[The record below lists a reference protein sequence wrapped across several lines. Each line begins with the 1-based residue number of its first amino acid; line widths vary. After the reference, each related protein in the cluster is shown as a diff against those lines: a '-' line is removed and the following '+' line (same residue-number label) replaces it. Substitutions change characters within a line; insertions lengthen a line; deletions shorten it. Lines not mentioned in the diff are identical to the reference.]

1 MPPQPVHLAD
11 YQPYPF
17 EVAETRLA
25 FDIRD
30 GETSVRCEME
40 ISRREANVPLVLNGA
55 DLELDGIAID
65 GRSLGGNE
73 YAVEGETLTIFDVPD
88 ACRVRVDTRIKPE
101 RNTALEGLYKS
112 GAMYC
117 TQCEAEGFRKI
128 VYYPDR
134 PDVLSRFTTTIT
146 ADAERYPVLLSNGNP
161 LADETRDGRRTVTW
175 RDPFPKPSY
184 LFALV
189 CGDLAVREDV
199 FVTCTGREVALR
211 IYSEPHNI
219 GQCGYA
225 MDVLKRAMR
234 WDEERFG
241 REYDLDI
248 FMIVAV
254 ESFNMGAMENKGLNI
269 FNTSCVLAT
278 PNTATDAAYRRVEA
292 VVAHEYFHNWSG
304 NRVTCRDWFQLS
316 LKEGFTVYRDAEF
329 SSDMNS
335 RTVKRVEDVEFLRS
349 VQFAEDGGLLA
360 HPVRPDSYLEIN
372 NFYTTTVYEKGAEV
386 VRMLATILGRNRF
399 RAGADAYFAGHDG
412 KAATVEDFVAAMEG
426 AAERPLPQFRGW
438 YEQAGTP
445 LLTVA
450 QTRKDD
456 RLELVVEQSCLPTPG
471 QPTKQPFHIPLAF
484 GLVGEGG
491 DLLGALGEAQG
502 SATTVETSATIE
514 NPDADGTLVAHLTE
528 PRTVVTLH
536 GVPRDA
542 EVSFLRGFSAPV
554 RVRYLRKPCALRR
567 LALMDSDGFAR
578 WDAAQ
583 TLVAQN
589 LLAKVQRAPGHDEQV
604 VEPSQTLAKAHSWM
618 WSFEDSLNV
627 VVDLFQ
633 ALADAA
639 LTAPD
644 DGEAKALLA
653 AMLALPRE
661 TWLLDN
667 ARSEDILAIA
677 DARDALA
684 NHLAGACDWLH
695 LAEANRT
702 TGTYRPTAPDI
713 ARRQLKHRAL
723 SYALRKLD
731 GDAPQYAAQILTDTL
746 RDADN
751 LTDRLAALEGIL
763 SLRSLDEAAKQAAL
777 EAFYEQWGADAL
789 VADAWFAA
797 QARNPLPGTLE
808 RVRKLETHKAF
819 DIANPNK
826 VRALLLTFTA
836 NARHFHA
843 ADGEGYRWTAEHVI
857 ALDEL
862 NPQVASRLAKTLV
875 DWPRF
880 DAARGSRMK
889 DALETIGAQAR
900 SNDVREVVEKGLA
913 TPPQLGG
920 AQT

>member
-1 MPPQPVHLAD
+1 MPPQPVLLAD

-40 ISRREANVPLVLNGA
+40 ISRRDANVPLVLNGA

-65 GRSLGGNE
+65 GRPLGGNE

-101 RNTALEGLYKS
+101 GNTALEGLYKS

-161 LADETRDGRRTVTW
+161 VADETRDGRRTVTW

-211 IYSEPHNI
+211 IYSEPHNV

-278 PNTATDAAYRRVEA
+278 PNTATDAAHQRVEA

-386 VRMLATILGRNRF
+386 VRMLATILGRSRF

-426 AAERPLPQFRGW
+426 AAERALPQFRRW

-450 QTRKDD
+450 ESRKDD
-456 RLELVVEQSCLPTPG
+456 RLELAIEQSCPPTPG
-471 QPTKQPFHIPLAF
+471 QPAKQPFHIPLAF

-491 DLLGALGEAQG
+491 DLLGALGEARG

-536 GVPRDA
+536 SVPEDA

-554 RVRYLRKPCALRR
+554 RVRYPRNANALRR
-567 LALMDSDGFAR
+567 LALMDGDGFAR

-583 TLVAQN
+583 TLIAQS
-589 LLAKVQRAPGHDEQV
+589 LLAATEGKAASKDGSEQV
-604 VEPSQTLAKAHSWM
+604 
-618 WSFEDSLNV
+618 FE
-627 VVDLFQ
+627 LFE

-661 TWLLDN
+661 TWLLD
-667 ARSEDILAIA
+667 AAPGTDILAIA

-684 NHLAGACDWLH
+684 DRLAGACDWLR
-695 LAEANRT
+695 LADANRT
-702 TGTYRPTAPDI
+702 PGPYRPTAPDI

-723 SYALRKLD
+723 SYFLRKLD
-731 GDAPQYAAQILTDTL
+731 GEDPQRAAQMLSDTL

-751 LTDRLAALEGIL
+751 LTDRLAALEGTL

-777 EAFYEQWGADAL
+777 AAFYEQWGADAL

-843 ADGEGYRWTAEHVI
+843 ADGDGYRWTAEHVI

-880 DAARGSRMK
+880 DAARGHRMK
-889 DALETIGAQAR
+889 DALETIGAQSR

>member
-1 MPPQPVHLAD
+1 MPPQPVLLAD

-65 GRSLGGNE
+65 GRPLGGNE

-101 RNTALEGLYKS
+101 ENTALEGLYKS

-161 LADETRDGRRTVTW
+161 VADETRDGRRTVTW

-219 GQCGYA
+219 GQCAYA

-278 PNTATDAAYRRVEA
+278 PDTATDAAYQRVEA

-386 VRMLATILGRNRF
+386 VRMLATILGRSRF
-399 RAGADAYFAGHDG
+399 RAGADAYFARPRRQGGDG
-412 KAATVEDFVAAMEG
+412 GGSRGRDGGRRRTGAAAVPPLVRAGWHAVADGRRDAPGRPLGTRRRAILPADARATRQAAVPHSARVRTWSAKAATSLARLA
-426 AAERPLPQFRGW
+426 RR
-438 YEQAGTP
+438 
-445 LLTVA
+445 
-450 QTRKDD
+450 RD
-456 RLELVVEQSCLPTPG
+456 RRRN
-471 QPTKQPFHIPLAF
+471 
-484 GLVGEGG
+484 GG
-491 DLLGALGEAQG
+491 DLRDHRESRCRRHARR
-502 SATTVETSATIE
+502 
-514 NPDADGTLVAHLTE
+514 PPH
-528 PRTVVTLH
+528 RT
-536 GVPRDA
+536 
-542 EVSFLRGFSAPV
+542 
-554 RVRYLRKPCALRR
+554 
-567 LALMDSDGFAR
+567 
-578 WDAAQ
+578 
-583 TLVAQN
+583 
-589 LLAKVQRAPGHDEQV
+589 
-604 VEPSQTLAKAHSWM
+604 AHSQ
-618 WSFEDSLNV
+618 SRCTV
-627 VVDLFQ
+627 
-633 ALADAA
+633 
-639 LTAPD
+639 
-644 DGEAKALLA
+644 
-653 AMLALPRE
+653 
-661 TWLLDN
+661 
-667 ARSEDILAIA
+667 
-677 DARDALA
+677 
-684 NHLAGACDWLH
+684 
-695 LAEANRT
+695 
-702 TGTYRPTAPDI
+702 
-713 ARRQLKHRAL
+713 RRQ
-723 SYALRKLD
+723 
-731 GDAPQYAAQILTDTL
+731 
-746 RDADN
+746 
-751 LTDRLAALEGIL
+751 
-763 SLRSLDEAAKQAAL
+763 
-777 EAFYEQWGADAL
+777 
-789 VADAWFAA
+789 
-797 QARNPLPGTLE
+797 
-808 RVRKLETHKAF
+808 
-819 DIANPNK
+819 
-826 VRALLLTFTA
+826 
-836 NARHFHA
+836 
-843 ADGEGYRWTAEHVI
+843 
-857 ALDEL
+857 
-862 NPQVASRLAKTLV
+862 
-875 DWPRF
+875 
-880 DAARGSRMK
+880 
-889 DALETIGAQAR
+889 
-900 SNDVREVVEKGLA
+900 
-913 TPPQLGG
+913 TPK
-920 AQT
+920 